1 MRRRII
7 KISATSFGI
16 TISPTFLE
24 LLGIENPKEASS
36 YTLDVSYKDNSLIL
50 SKPLKIENEKNDT
63 DSD

>member
-36 YTLDVSYKDNSLIL
+36 YTLDISFKDNSLVI
-50 SKPLKIENEKNDT
+50 SHQLKTEEEQQ
-63 DSD
+63 DSDI

>member
-36 YTLDVSYKDNSLIL
+36 YTLDISLKDNSLVI
-50 SKPLKIENEKNDT
+50 SNPLKTEEEQQ
-63 DSD
+63 DSDI

>member
-36 YTLDVSYKDNSLIL
+36 YTLDISFKDNSLVI
-50 SKPLKIENEKNDT
+50 SNPLKTEEEQQ
-63 DSD
+63 DSDI